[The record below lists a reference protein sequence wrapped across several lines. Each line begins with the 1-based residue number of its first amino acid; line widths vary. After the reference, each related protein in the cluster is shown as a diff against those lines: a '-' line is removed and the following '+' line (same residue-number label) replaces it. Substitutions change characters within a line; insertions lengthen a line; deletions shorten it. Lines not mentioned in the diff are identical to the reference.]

1 MDILYYGFALLVF
14 LAAALGIEAA
24 WQWWA
29 SSQSAAARRVRRR
42 LSQVSQGKPSG
53 SKSASAEGL
62 LKRRPLSESA
72 KMDAWLKRVPGIH
85 VIEDFLNQGGTD
97 WSVGRFLLYS
107 ASSAGLVCVLGLI
120 FLVKTSLLL
129 LLVLAASLLPAAMV
143 WKRRES
149 RLLQLERQLPEAAD
163 LISRSL
169 RAGHALPSTL
179 QMLADEMPNPVAAE
193 FRIVSDEINFG
204 LPMAD
209 ALQNLAKRVPLTDLR
224 YMVVAILIQR
234 EAGGNLSEVMS
245 NVSVLVR
252 QRLKLQGDVRSLSAE
267 GRLSAWVLCLLPV
280 IIAGVFMMVNPGYL
294 GRFSDDPAGPELL
307 VAASVLML
315 VGVLWMRTLIRI
327 RI

>member
-294 GRFSDDPAGPELL
+294 GRFLDDPAGPELL
-307 VAASVLML
+307 VAASVLMF